1 MKKSDVISKF
11 WKYNLNS
18 PLGSS
23 SISLFL
29 FLINKWSNNKQK
41 EFILS
46 DVKLS
51 RELKIAINTIK
62 AAREK
67 LINAGFIQVQVQ
79 NGIPCKYNIITEG
92 NFQNSPEIRTNQEI
106 KNKPIQKKKKV
117 NPIPELEEDKLHV
130 KITVEP
136 AVIEPNQ
143 ELTEIQRN
151 SNIPTFEE
159 FVKYVQT
166 LAMYNSEL
174 DSKIKTKYDEWV
186 SKDWK
191 NGIGRPITNWK
202 MTLKNAIPFMMD
214 NIDSNSEKI
223 SLKTIPNIKSPI
235 SFD

>member
-11 WKYNLNS
+11 WEYNLNT
-18 PLGSS
+18 PLGTS

-29 FLINKWSNNKQK
+29 FLINKWSKNKQQ

-62 AAREK
+62 VARAK
-67 LINAGFIQVQVQ
+67 LKNAGFIQVQVQ
-79 NGIPCKYNIITEG
+79 NGIPCKYNIITEE
-92 NFQNSPEIRTNQEI
+92 NLQNSSEIRTNQEI
-106 KNKPIQKKKKV
+106 KNKPIPKKKKV
-117 NPIPELEEDKLHV
+117 NPIPELEEKTLPIKATAEQPV
-130 KITVEP
+130 TET
-136 AVIEPNQ
+136 NQ
-143 ELTEIQRN
+143 EVIDIQRN
-151 SNIPTFEE
+151 SNIPSFEE
-159 FVKYVQT
+159 FVEYAQT
-166 LAMYNSEL
+166 LSMYMPEL
-174 DSKIKTKYDEWV
+174 DLKIKAKYEEWV

-202 MTLKNAIPFMMD
+202 MTLKNAIPFMMETS
-214 NIDSNSEKI
+214 NSNSEKI

>member
-29 FLINKWSNNKQK
+29 FLINKWSNNKQQ

-67 LINAGFIQVQVQ
+67 LNNAGFIQVQVQ

-136 AVIEPNQ
+136 AVIEPN
-143 ELTEIQRN
+143 
-151 SNIPTFEE
+151 
-159 FVKYVQT
+159 
-166 LAMYNSEL
+166 
-174 DSKIKTKYDEWV
+174 
-186 SKDWK
+186 
-191 NGIGRPITNWK
+191 
-202 MTLKNAIPFMMD
+202 
-214 NIDSNSEKI
+214 
-223 SLKTIPNIKSPI
+223 
-235 SFD
+235 